1 MNIFISELKKPANH
15 RIPCL
20 FNPTTPD
27 GLGSLFESLCFY
39 DSQETMVESALRK
52 FQVANMDAPAD
63 ADDEMAEPAEQE
75 ESEEEIQEV
84 DEPLEEQTEESLFK
98 HAYNDHVNFI
108 EFCLA
113 RSQPIPIKHESTSS
127 RPGLSAWC

>member
-1 MNIFISELKKPANH
+1 
-15 RIPCL
+15 
-20 FNPTTPD
+20 
-27 GLGSLFESLCFY
+27 
-39 DSQETMVESALRK
+39 MVESALRK

-98 HAYNDHVNFI
+98 HACNDHVNFI

-113 RSQPIPIKHESTSS
+113 RSQPIPIKHESTSA
-127 RPGLSAWC
+127 RPGLSAWCWSRLGIETDGLQRTKK